1 MKNEFYRTKQQ
12 EELRDKLTE
21 EYEKKFGER
30 PMMLVMQ
37 SIDGYIEMVE
47 KALKTG
53 KPIDYDEV
61 RPQGPDY
68 IY

>member
-1 MKNEFYRTKQQ
+1 MKFYRTKKQ
-12 EELRDKLTE
+12 EELADKLTE
-21 EYEKKFGER
+21 EYEKKFGKR

-47 KALKTG
+47 KALKEG
-53 KPIDYDEV
+53 KPIDYDKV